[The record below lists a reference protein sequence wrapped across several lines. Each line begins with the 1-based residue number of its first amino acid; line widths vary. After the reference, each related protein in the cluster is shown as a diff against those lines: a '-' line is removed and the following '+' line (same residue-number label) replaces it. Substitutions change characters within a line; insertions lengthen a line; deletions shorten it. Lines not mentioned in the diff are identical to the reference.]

1 MFLALPRTCLGL
13 GLVVLLGCEQRELTP
28 AALPPPE
35 EIPDLEPPEVDEVYA
50 PTDDDQPSDTPAQ
63 HIVPAFNDDGDYA
76 NEQPEVARRLV
87 YRVAL
92 RVPAN
97 LGVASETVPRP
108 SGELYIDV
116 SRDRLRAR
124 FSGAGWPVPAGSEV
138 RLRRDEPGVYLF
150 DGAGGRPLGP
160 GQLAQWFEGGRL
172 RFEPSHRV
180 RPPPNDEQIGPGD
193 LTCRFIAEWLN
204 ASVDALAR
212 RCGEGGSP
220 PDFRVGLWRAE
231 RTADVGVQLP
241 RSALR
246 ADHVDP
252 PPAIPSSDSRAFLT
266 PDLMARIRRDP
277 GPRPPPAEDAPGE
290 GILLT
295 NRGHARM
302 IVTVQGTPVGW
313 VDRGAT
319 AHFVGLEP
327 GTYRVGAMRAF
338 GLQYAGLQPVTVPG
352 HLRLPRWVPPTPEE

>member
-1 MFLALPRTCLGL
+1 MFLAAPKTF
-13 GLVVLLGCEQRELTP
+13 LVMGIGMLACEQRELTP
-28 AALPPPE
+28 PSLPPPDE
-35 EIPDLEPPEVDEVYA
+35 EPELAPPSVEEVYA
-50 PTDDDQPSDTPAQ
+50 PTKVSAGADAIEQ
-63 HIVPAFNDDGDYA
+63 HIVPAFSDDGDYA
-76 NEQPEVARRLV
+76 NEEPELARRLV

-150 DGAGGRPLGP
+150 DGEGGRPLGP

-180 RPPPNDEQIGPGD
+180 RPPPNEEQLGPGD
-193 LTCRFIAEWLN
+193 LTCRLIAEWLN
-204 ASVDALAR
+204 ASVDALSR
-212 RCGEGGSP
+212 RCGDGGSP
-220 PDFRVGLWRAE
+220 PDFRVGLWLAE

-252 PPAIPSSDSRAFLT
+252 PPPVPRSDSRAFLT
-266 PDLMARIRRDP
+266 PDLMRRIRRDP

-290 GILLT
+290 GIRLT

-327 GTYRVGAMRAF
+327 GTYRVGAMRPF

-352 HLRLPRWVPPTPEE
+352 HLLLPRWVPPTPDE